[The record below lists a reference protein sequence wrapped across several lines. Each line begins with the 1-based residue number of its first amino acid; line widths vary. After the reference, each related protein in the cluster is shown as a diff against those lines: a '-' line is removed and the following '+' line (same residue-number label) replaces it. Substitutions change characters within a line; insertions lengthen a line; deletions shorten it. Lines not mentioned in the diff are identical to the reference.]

1 MNNLNYSTRDPQ
13 KVGPQ
18 VEEIIR
24 KEIGAAAPVP
34 YTVTEGSPTPYTV
47 GSIVKQAL
55 VGGQLDLVFRLNFE
69 LPQPRPSRLE
79 VSMDKQGVGCF
90 AGTLLYSTKLS
101 KSVGSEVALEP
112 PKTFGKSKFTGDPQ
126 ACAKLNANSG
136 LVKLANNFART
147 ESKGMAG
154 GGTLKRERLFKIVPD
169 ANGAV
174 LLIASLP
181 RATSMGFSATVDS
194 KDFFEIATMVEA
206 TL

>member
-1 MNNLNYSTRDPQ
+1 MNNLAYSSRDPQ
-13 KVGPQ
+13 KVGSK

-47 GSIVKQAL
+47 GSIVKQVL
-55 VGGQLDLVFRLNFE
+55 VGGQTDLVFRLNFE

-101 KSVGSEVALEP
+101 KWVGSEVALEP

-147 ESKGMAG
+147 ESKLG

-181 RATSMGFSATVDS
+181 RMTSMGFSATVDS

>member
-1 MNNLNYSTRDPQ
+1 
-13 KVGPQ
+13 
-18 VEEIIR
+18 
-24 KEIGAAAPVP
+24 
-34 YTVTEGSPTPYTV
+34 
-47 GSIVKQAL
+47 
-55 VGGQLDLVFRLNFE
+55 
-69 LPQPRPSRLE
+69 
-79 VSMDKQGVGCF
+79 MDKQGVGCF

-101 KSVGSEVALEP
+101 KWVGSEVALEP

-147 ESKGMAG
+147 ESKVG

-181 RATSMGFSATVDS
+181 RMTSMGFSATVDS
-194 KDFFEIATMVEA
+194 KDFFEIAKMVEA

>member
-1 MNNLNYSTRDPQ
+1 MNNLAYNSRDPEN
-13 KVGPQ
+13 VGPK

-24 KEIGAAAPVP
+24 KEIGVAAPVP
-34 YTVTEGSPTPYTV
+34 YTVTAGSPSPYTV
-47 GSIVKQAL
+47 GSMVKEML
-55 VGGQLDLVFRLNFE
+55 VGGQTDLVFQLNFE
-69 LPQPRPSRLE
+69 LPQPRPSRLQ
-79 VSMDKQGVGCF
+79 VSMDKMGVGCF

-101 KSVGSEVALEP
+101 KWVRGEVALEP
-112 PKTFGKSKFTGDPQ
+112 PKTFGKSKFTGDPE

-147 ESKGMAG
+147 ESKVG
-154 GGTLKRERLFKIVPD
+154 GGTLKRERLFKIIPD

-174 LLIASLP
+174 LLIASMP
-181 RATSMGFSATVDS
+181 RTTSMGLSATVDS